1 MLRACYEADCP
12 TFLPRRAGVEYA
24 SEAVADALGLN
35 DSQYQWVIDQYMK
48 EKELVHS
55 FPTSPMKR
63 LRLVGA
69 LIAHNSDCLLAGMV
83 ES

>member
-1 MLRACYEADCP
+1 
-12 TFLPRRAGVEYA
+12 VEYA
-24 SEAVADALGLN
+24 SEVVADALGLN

-69 LIAHNSDCLLAGMV
+69 LESRDLDWVLAGMV